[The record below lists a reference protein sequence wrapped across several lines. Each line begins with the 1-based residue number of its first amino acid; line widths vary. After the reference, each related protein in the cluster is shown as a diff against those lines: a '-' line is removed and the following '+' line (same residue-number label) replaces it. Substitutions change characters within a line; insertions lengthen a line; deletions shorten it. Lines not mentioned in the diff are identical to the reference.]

1 MNALLTAA
9 AAAGDRGLMG
19 GVRERMRR
27 EGVGESA
34 VTYVVLV
41 SEAARRGDVGEAE
54 RLVGEMAERGV
65 KMTVEVATSLMHAYA
80 NKVGAVG

>member
-1 MNALLTAA
+1 M
-9 AAAGDRGLMG
+9 
-19 GVRERMRR
+19 
-27 EGVGESA
+27 
-34 VTYVVLV
+34 
-41 SEAARRGDVGEAE
+41 GEAE